1 MKTTIYENKDF
12 ILIRKPHGIP
22 STFGKLESFLDK
34 IKNNESEHNFTWTP
48 LSELVPEDIFSF
60 MSSRLGDFQPAED
73 PEVQLRH
80 QVDTFGEDQEF
91 GLLNRLDNETGGFLY
106 FAKNNDVFHQFKTLQ
121 KSEKIQKFY
130 LAQIE
135 WRLNSQ
141 SSIFHL
147 QFPIMHHKSN
157 PDKMIVIQN
166 PQDLRF
172 GRSQQHDVSTQIE
185 ILHYDEKNNRTT
197 ILATITR
204 GIRHQIRVHLA
215 SNGTAILGD
224 SLYAKKWEYLHLRS
238 LGFEIK
244 K

>member
-91 GLLNRLDNETGGFLY
+91 GLLNRLDNETG
-106 FAKNNDVFHQFKTLQ
+106 
-121 KSEKIQKFY
+121 E
-130 LAQIE
+130 
-135 WRLNSQ
+135 
-141 SSIFHL
+141 
-147 QFPIMHHKSN
+147 
-157 PDKMIVIQN
+157 VI
-166 PQDLRF
+166 P
-172 GRSQQHDVSTQIE
+172 S
-185 ILHYDEKNNRTT
+185 KRT
-197 ILATITR
+197 A
-204 GIRHQIRVHLA
+204 
-215 SNGTAILGD
+215 GTAKRAASASEVTARALVAGP
-224 SLYAKKWEYLHLRS
+224 YLL
-238 LGFEIK
+238 LEKLTEQTPEEFLELIQMCL
-244 K
+244 